1 MNRGVTCKDTIYEIV
16 FPASVEKDLRIL
28 SFVLEG
34 LLPEEHIEVH
44 KSGGLVSFII
54 TVYEELEYD

>member
-1 MNRGVTCKDTIYEIV
+1 MNRGVDCKDTVYEV
-16 FPASVEKDLRIL
+16 TFPSSCEGSLKKL

-44 KSGGLVSFII
+44 TSGSVTSLII